1 MPIPGGTDRF
11 QRAAEDIHGP
21 VDLIGR
27 GRRRR
32 NETQH
37 AAVATQAEY
46 QALLEAKLADAPTL
60 VRRRRLG
67 VPVAHQLDARQL
79 TAPADIA
86 DQLVALA
93 KCFESVVHLRA
104 DRACPGRNVFLLHD
118 IETGD
123 AGGADEG
130 IVAVRVR
137 RRVARGDDRLLD
149 LGGRRHGADPDA
161 ATEML
166 GDGDD
171 VGNDAVALETEHR
184 AELAEAGLLLVDD
197 EQHAA
202 LDAELL
208 ETPQPTRRRL
218 DHAAGAEQ
226 GLGDDRRRPTRAL
239 RIQQL
244 EAGLEAGE
252 LAFGKTLRE
261 RAAIAIRGDDCV
273 GAPRQ
278 MAVTGVPTRK
288 GDGARGVRKAMK
300 ADMRARD

>member
-1 MPIPGGTDRF
+1 MIRSDHALIRSGNRMPVAGGTDRF
-11 QRAAEDIHGP
+11 KRAAKDIHGP

-46 QALLEAKLADAPTL
+46 QALLEAKLADAPSL
-60 VRRRRLG
+60 VGRRRLAL
-67 VPVAHQLDARQL
+67 PVANELDAGQL
-79 TAPADIA
+79 AAAADIA
-86 DQLVALA
+86 DQLVALL
-93 KCFESVVHLRA
+93 KRFESLVHLRA
-104 DRACPGRNVFLLHD
+104 DGACLGRNIFLLHD
-118 IETGD
+118 IETRD
-123 AGGADEG
+123 TSGADEG
-130 IVAVRVR
+130 TVAVRVR

-149 LGGRRHGADPDA
+149 RGGRRHGADPDA
-161 ATEML
+161 AAEML

-184 AELAEAGLLLVDD
+184 AKLAEAGLLLVDD

-239 RIQQL
+239 RIEQL
-244 EAGLEAGE
+244 EARLQAGGLAS
-252 LAFGKTLRE
+252 GKCLRQ
-261 RAAIAIRGDDCV
+261 RAAIAVRSDDCR
-273 GAPRQ
+273 GATQQ
-278 MAVTGVPTRK
+278 MAVTGVPTLK
-288 GDGARGVRKAMK
+288 GDA
-300 ADMRARD
+300 